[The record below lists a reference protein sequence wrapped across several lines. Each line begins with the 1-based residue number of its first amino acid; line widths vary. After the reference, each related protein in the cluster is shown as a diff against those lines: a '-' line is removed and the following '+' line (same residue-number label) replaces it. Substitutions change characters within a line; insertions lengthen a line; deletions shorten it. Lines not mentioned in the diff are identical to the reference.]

1 MVPCGRVRQV
11 TDPLLFTLDGQLESR
26 ETHVFVV
33 VHVQLPG
40 CRRVDGVGD
49 GGHRLRVVVENDLE
63 LLGAARLVE
72 QLDGEVATLLR
83 QLLILALSTYRFR
96 NDTEQL

>member
-1 MVPCGRVRQV
+1 MVLCGRVRQV
-11 TDPLLFTLDGQLESR
+11 TDPLLFALDGQLESR
-26 ETHVFVV
+26 QTHVFVV

-40 CRRVDGVGD
+40 RRRVDGVGD
-49 GGHRLRVVVENDLE
+49 SSHRLRVVVENDLE